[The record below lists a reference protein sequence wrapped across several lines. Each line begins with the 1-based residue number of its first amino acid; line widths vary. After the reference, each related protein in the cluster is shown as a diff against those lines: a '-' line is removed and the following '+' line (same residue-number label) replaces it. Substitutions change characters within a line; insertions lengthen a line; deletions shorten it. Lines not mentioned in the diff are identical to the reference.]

1 MVGLLALLFLVVP
14 IAELYV
20 IVQVTHGIGVP
31 ETILLLIGIS
41 VVGAWLAKVAGIGVL
56 NRLQHTVRQG
66 KVPSG
71 ELVDGALVLFAG
83 ALMITPG
90 FLSDC
95 LAILL
100 LLPPTRALVRRSVL
114 RRIRAGG
121 SLITVV
127 TGRGDAPGDGAAD
140 DICDVEGWEDPPAP
154 PDRPGL
160 GA

>member
-20 IVQVTHGIGVP
+20 IVQVSHGIGAP
-31 ETILLLIGIS
+31 ETILLLAGIS
-41 VVGAWLAKVAGIGVL
+41 IGGAWLAKLAGIGVL
-56 NRLQHTVRQG
+56 RRLQRTIREG
-66 KVPSG
+66 RVPSG

-83 ALMITPG
+83 ALLITPG
-90 FLSDC
+90 FLSDA

-100 LLPPTRALVRRSVL
+100 LLPPSRALVRGALL

-121 SLITVV
+121 GVV
-127 TGRGDAPGDGAAD
+127 TVMAGRRPATDGGSDAVW
-140 DICDVEGWEDPPAP
+140 DVEGWEEPPAP

-160 GA
+160 GR